1 MPSRRD
7 VLIAAAGVSA
17 AAFVRPL
24 SSVFA
29 AVSQPMTP
37 ANFKV
42 PKGACDCHTHIFDPQ
57 RFPFAATRTYTP
69 DPATVPEL
77 KEMHRKLHIDRTV
90 IVQASV
96 YGTDNAVTID
106 AVKQLGSASRGVAV
120 IDEHTPKTA

>member
-29 AVSQPMTP
+29 AASQPTTP
-37 ANFKV
+37 VNSKV

-57 RFPFAATRTYTP
+57 RFPFAPARTYTP
-69 DPATVPEL
+69 EPAMVPEL
-77 KEMHRKLHIDRTV
+77 EEMHRKLHIDRVV

-96 YGTDNAVTID
+96 YGIDNAVTLS
-106 AVKQLGSASRGVAV
+106 ALKQLGSRARGV
-120 IDEHTPKTA
+120 